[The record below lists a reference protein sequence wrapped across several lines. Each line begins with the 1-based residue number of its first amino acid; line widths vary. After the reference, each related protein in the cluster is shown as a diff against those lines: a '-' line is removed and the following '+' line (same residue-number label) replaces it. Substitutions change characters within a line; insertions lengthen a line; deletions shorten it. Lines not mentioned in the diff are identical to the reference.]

1 MTLDVAEPIHPST
14 LSRVDMPAAITTRG
28 LTKDYRIG
36 RGVFDLDLSV
46 GVGEIFGFLGPNG
59 AGKTTTIRLLMG
71 MIFPTR
77 GSGQIFGLDCQRESV
92 AVKTRVGYLPGDL
105 PQFGGLRGS
114 EIVAYLGGLRGGVDA
129 HRVKALAERLELDL
143 GRRFREY
150 SRGNKQKLGLLL
162 AFMHRPP
169 LLILD
174 EPTASLDP
182 LNQQT
187 FYELLFE
194 SRAEGATVF
203 LSSHVLSEVEHVCDH
218 VGIIRRGRLVSV
230 AGLDELH
237 HLRIHHVEIEFATEP
252 PVKEINSAEGVSE
265 VRVDGSRVRCNVR
278 GGFEPLLA
286 AIAGHGVVNLVS
298 TEPSLEEVFLS
309 YYQDEKPLESPSS

>member
-1 MTLDVAEPIHPST
+1 MSAPQ
-14 LSRVDMPAAITTRG
+14 AITTRG
-28 LTKDYRIG
+28 LTKDYG
-36 RGVFDLDLSV
+36 MARGLFELDLEV
-46 GVGEIFGFLGPNG
+46 GAGEIFGFLGPNG

-71 MIFPTR
+71 MIFPMR
-77 GSGQIFGLDCQRESV
+77 GSAQIFGLDCQRESV
-92 AVKTRVGYLPGDL
+92 AVKTKVGYLPGEL

-114 EIVAYLGGLRGGVDA
+114 EIVAYLGGLRGGVDRT
-129 HRVKALAERLELDL
+129 RVRAIAQRLELDL
-143 GRRFREY
+143 ARRFREY

-187 FYELLFE
+187 FYDLLFE
-194 SRAEGATVF
+194 SRADGATVF

-237 HLRIHHVEIEFATEP
+237 HLRIHHVEIEFAARP
-252 PVKEINSAEGVSE
+252 PVQAIEAAEGVSD
-265 VRVDGSRVRCNVR
+265 VRVDGSRIRCNVR
-278 GGFEPLLA
+278 GGFEPLLG
-286 AIAGHGVVNLVS
+286 AIAGRGVVNLVS
-298 TEPSLEEVFLS
+298 TEPSLEEVVLG
-309 YYQDEKPLESPSS
+309 YYRDEKAHESAPT

>member
-1 MTLDVAEPIHPST
+1 MG
-14 LSRVDMPAAITTRG
+14 RG
-28 LTKDYRIG
+28 L
-36 RGVFDLDLSV
+36 FDLDLEV
-46 GVGEIFGFLGPNG
+46 GTGEIFGFLGPNG

-77 GSGQIFGLDCQRESV
+77 GSAQIFGLHCQRESV
-92 AVKTRVGYLPGDL
+92 AVKTKVGYLPGEL

-114 EIVAYLGGLRGGVDA
+114 EIVAYLGGLRGGVDPA
-129 HRVKALAERLELDL
+129 RVKAISERLELDL

-187 FYELLFE
+187 FYDLLFE

-203 LSSHVLSEVEHVCDH
+203 LSSHVLSEVEHVCDR

-237 HLRIHHVEIEFATEP
+237 HLRIHHVEIEFAHEP
-252 PVKEINSAEGVSE
+252 PVRAMEAADGVSD
-265 VRVDGSRVRCNVR
+265 VRVEGSRVRCNVR

-286 AIAGHGVVNLVS
+286 VIAGRGVVNLVS

-309 YYQDEKPLESPSS
+309 YYRDENPQEPPAT

>member
-1 MTLDVAEPIHPST
+1 
-14 LSRVDMPAAITTRG
+14 VDKRAAISTHG
-28 LTKDYRIG
+28 LTKDYGLG
-36 RGVFDLDLSV
+36 RGLFELDLEV
-46 GVGEIFGFLGPNG
+46 GTGEIFGFLGPNG

-77 GSGQIFGLDCQRESV
+77 GTAQIFGLDCQRESV
-92 AVKTRVGYLPGDL
+92 AVKSKVGYLPGEL

-114 EIVAYLGGLRGGVDA
+114 EIVAYLGGLRGGVDQN
-129 HRVKALAERLELDL
+129 RVRAICERLELDL

-150 SRGNKQKLGLLL
+150 SRGNKQKLGLVL

-187 FYELLFE
+187 FYDLLFE

-203 LSSHVLSEVEHVCDH
+203 LSSHVLSEVEHVCDQ

-237 HLRIHHVEIEFATEP
+237 HLRIHHFEIEFAGQP
-252 PVKEINSAEGVSE
+252 PVKAIEAADGVSD
-265 VRVDGSRVRCNVR
+265 VRVDGSRVRGNVR

-286 AIAGHGVVNLVS
+286 AIAGQGVVNLVS
-298 TEPSLEEVFLS
+298 TEPSLEEVFLG
-309 YYQDEKPLESPSS
+309 YYRDANAPGSPS

>member
-1 MTLDVAEPIHPST
+1 MA
-14 LSRVDMPAAITTRG
+14 RG
-28 LTKDYRIG
+28 L
-36 RGVFDLDLSV
+36 FDLDLDV

-77 GSGQIFGLDCQRESV
+77 GSAQIFGLDCQRESV
-92 AVKTRVGYLPGDL
+92 AVKTKVGYLPGEL

-114 EIVAYLGGLRGGVDA
+114 EIVAYLGGLRGGVDPA
-129 HRVKALAERLELDL
+129 RVRAIAQRLDLDL

-150 SRGNKQKLGLLL
+150 SRGNKQKLGLML
-162 AFMHRPP
+162 AFMHQPP

-187 FYELLFE
+187 FYDLLFE
-194 SRAEGATVF
+194 SRADGATVF

-237 HLRIHHVEIEFATEP
+237 HLRIHHVEIEFAAQP
-252 PVKEINSAEGVSE
+252 PIQAMQAAEGVSD
-265 VRVDGSRVRCNVR
+265 VRVEGSRVRCNVR
-278 GGFEPLLA
+278 GSFEPLLR
-286 AIAGHGVVNLVS
+286 AIAGQGVVNLVS

-309 YYQDEKPLESPSS
+309 YYRDENAAASPPT

>member
-1 MTLDVAEPIHPST
+1 MKYEGADVT
-14 LSRVDMPAAITTRG
+14 AAITTHG
-28 LTKDYRIG
+28 LTKDYGMG
-36 RGVFDLDLSV
+36 RGLFDLELAV
-46 GVGEIFGFLGPNG
+46 GVAEIFGFLGPNG

-77 GSGQIFGLDCQRESV
+77 GSAQVFGLDCQKEAV
-92 AVKTRVGYLPGDL
+92 AVKTKVGYLPGEL

-114 EIVAYLGGLRGGVDA
+114 EVVAYLGGLRGGVDTS
-129 HRVKALAERLELDL
+129 RVRAIAQRLELDL
-143 GRRFREY
+143 GRRYREY

-162 AFMHRPP
+162 AFMHRPA

-187 FYELLFE
+187 FYDLLSQ
-194 SRAEGATVF
+194 SRQEGATVF
-203 LSSHVLSEVEHVCDH
+203 LSSHVLSEVEHIRDH

-237 HLRIHHVEIEFATEP
+237 HLWVHHVEIEFAGAP
-252 PVKEINSAEGVSE
+252 PVDAIKGAEGVSE
-265 VRVDGSRVRCNVR
+265 VRTDGSRVRCNGR
-278 GGFEPLLA
+278 GGFEPLLT
-286 AIAGHGVVNLVS
+286 AIAGRGVLNLVS
-298 TEPSLEEVFLS
+298 EEPSLEELFLS
-309 YYQDEKPLESPSS
+309 YYRDEPPLEMSAT

>member
-1 MTLDVAEPIHPST
+1 MT
-14 LSRVDMPAAITTRG
+14 AAITTRG
-28 LTKDYRIG
+28 LTKDYG
-36 RGVFDLDLSV
+36 MQRGLFDLDLEV
-46 GVGEIFGFLGPNG
+46 GAGEVFGFLGPNG

-77 GSGQIFGLDCQRESV
+77 GSAQIFGLDCQREAV
-92 AVKTRVGYLPGDL
+92 AVKTKVGYLPGEL

-129 HRVKALAERLELDL
+129 ARVRAIAQRLELDL
-143 GRRFREY
+143 GRRYREY
-150 SRGNKQKLGLLL
+150 SRGNKQKLGLLV
-162 AFMHRPP
+162 AFMHRPA

-187 FYELLFE
+187 FYDLLRE
-194 SRAEGATVF
+194 SRQDGATVF

-237 HLRIHHVEIEFATEP
+237 HLRIHHVEIEFAGAP
-252 PVKEINSAEGVSE
+252 PLDAIKGAEGVTE
-265 VRVDGSRVRCNVR
+265 VRVDGSRLRCKVR
-278 GGFEPLLA
+278 GGFEPLLT
-286 AIAGHGVVNLVS
+286 AIAGRGVLNLVS
-298 TEPSLEEVFLS
+298 EEPSLEELFLS
-309 YYQDEKPLESPSS
+309 YYRDEPPLESAAT

>member
-1 MTLDVAEPIHPST
+1 MSL
-14 LSRVDMPAAITTRG
+14 PAAIMTGG
-28 LTKDYRIG
+28 LTKDYG
-36 RGVFDLDLSV
+36 MARGLFDLDLEV

-77 GSGQIFGLDCQRESV
+77 GSARIFGLDCQRESV
-92 AVKTRVGYLPGDL
+92 AVKTKVGYLPGEL

-114 EIVAYLGGLRGGVDA
+114 EIVAYLGGLRGGVDRN
-129 HRVKALAERLELDL
+129 RVRRIAERLELDL

-187 FYELLFE
+187 FYDLLFE
-194 SRAEGATVF
+194 SRDEGATVF

-230 AGLDELH
+230 AGLDELR
-237 HLRIHHVEIEFATEP
+237 HLRIHHVEIEFAAQP
-252 PVKEINSAEGVSE
+252 PLQAIEAAEGVSD
-265 VRVDGSRVRCNVR
+265 VRVEGLRVRCNVR

-309 YYQDEKPLESPSS
+309 YYRDETQVESPT